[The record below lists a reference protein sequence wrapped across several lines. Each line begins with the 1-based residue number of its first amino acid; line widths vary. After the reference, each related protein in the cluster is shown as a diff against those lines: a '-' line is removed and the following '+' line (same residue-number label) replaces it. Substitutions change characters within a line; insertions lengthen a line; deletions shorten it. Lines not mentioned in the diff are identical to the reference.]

1 MEQVVYINGE
11 LVSRDKARIS
21 AFDRGLLYGYG
32 LFETMRSYNGRVFRL
47 DRHIARLADSAAFL
61 GIKEALEPEKLESGV
76 LMTLKANGLEDARIR
91 LTVTAGE
98 GSRGIALPS
107 TGNITT
113 IITVEA
119 LALPS
124 AEKYSKGL
132 RTSIAAIRRNNKSPL
147 CRMKT
152 LGYMENMLAHTEAV
166 NAGCDEAILL
176 NTDGYVAECS
186 ASNIFIVEEGR
197 LFTPPIEDGALPGIT
212 RGIVI
217 ELAAKQ
223 GIDLMQES
231 IGVERLKG
239 AQEVFITN
247 SVIEIM
253 PVASIDG
260 REAGS
265 GGRGKVTERL
275 TEEYRKLT
283 SSLAR

>member
-11 LVSRDKARIS
+11 LVSREKARIS
-21 AFDRGLLYGYG
+21 AFDRGFLYGYG
-32 LFETMRSYNGRVFRL
+32 LFETMRSYSGRVFCL
-47 DRHIARLADSAAFL
+47 DRHIVRLADSAAIL
-61 GIKEALEPEKLESGV
+61 GIREAFEPEKIEGGV

-98 GSRGIALPS
+98 GSRGISPPS
-107 TGNITT
+107 TGYLTT
-113 IITVEA
+113 VIVAEK

-152 LGYMENMLAHTEAV
+152 LGYMENMLAHAEAV
-166 NAGCDEAILL
+166 GAGCDEAILL
-176 NTDGYVAECS
+176 NTDGCVAECS

-197 LFTPPIEDGALPGIT
+197 LVTPPTDAGILPGIT

-217 ELAAKQ
+217 DLAAKL
-223 GIDLMQES
+223 GIELMQEAVS
-231 IGVERLKG
+231 VERLLN
-239 AQEVFITN
+239 AEDVFITN

-253 PVASIDG
+253 PVAAIDG
-260 REAGS
+260 REVGM
-265 GGRGKVTERL
+265 GRRGKVTELL
-275 TEEYRKLT
+275 TAEYRKLT
-283 SSLAR
+283 WSSIR

>member
-11 LVSRDKARIS
+11 LVSREKARIS
-21 AFDRGLLYGYG
+21 AFDRGFLYGYG
-32 LFETMRSYNGRVFRL
+32 LFETMRSYSGRVFCL

-61 GIKEALEPEKLESGV
+61 GIKEALEPEKLEVGV
-76 LMTLKANGLEDARIR
+76 LTTLKANGLEDARIR

-107 TGNITT
+107 TGNLTT

-119 LALPS
+119 LSLPS
-124 AEKYSKGL
+124 VEKYSKGL
-132 RTSIAAIRRNNKSPL
+132 RTSIASIRRNNKSPL

-166 NAGCDEAILL
+166 GAGCDEAILL
-176 NTDGYVAECS
+176 NTDGCVAECG
-186 ASNIFIVEEGR
+186 ASNILIVESGR
-197 LFTPPIEDGALPGIT
+197 VVTPPVDAGILPGIT

-217 ELAAKQ
+217 DLAAKLD
-223 GIDLMQES
+223 IELMQES
-231 IGVERLKG
+231 IGVERLKK

-253 PVASIDG
+253 PVASIEG
-260 REAGS
+260 REVGM
-265 GGRGKVTERL
+265 GCRGKITELL
-275 TEEYRKLT
+275 TAEYRKLT
-283 SSLAR
+283 WSSIR

>member
-1 MEQVVYINGE
+1 
-11 LVSRDKARIS
+11 
-21 AFDRGLLYGYG
+21 
-32 LFETMRSYNGRVFRL
+32 
-47 DRHIARLADSAAFL
+47 
-61 GIKEALEPEKLESGV
+61 
-76 LMTLKANGLEDARIR
+76 
-91 LTVTAGE
+91 
-98 GSRGIALPS
+98 
-107 TGNITT
+107 
-113 IITVEA
+113 
-119 LALPS
+119 
-124 AEKYSKGL
+124 
-132 RTSIAAIRRNNKSPL
+132 
-147 CRMKT
+147 MKT
-152 LGYMENMLAHTEAV
+152 LGCLENMLAHEETV
-166 NAGCDEAILL
+166 RAGCDQAILM
-176 NTDGYVAECS
+176 NTDGNVAECS
-186 ASNIFIVEEGR
+186 SSNIFIVEEGR
-197 LFTPPIEDGALPGIT
+197 LVTPPIEDGALPGIT